1 MDQVDVRKLPPH
13 YAHRKV
19 SEALSLRT
27 RDLIREKERKF
38 RTTLQNHALFAIV
51 CDHKRFKGK
60 EKNKNREEEDEVEQ
74 SSLDDTKL
82 KAEKD
87 PETFDWT

>member
-1 MDQVDVRKLPPH
+1 MDQVDVRKLPPY

-19 SEALSLRT
+19 SEALLSRT

-38 RTTLQNHALFAIV
+38 RTSLQNHTLFAIV
-51 CDHKRFKGK
+51 CDHKRFNGK
-60 EKNKNREEEDEVEQ
+60 EKGRKELEEEEVEQ
-74 SSLDDTKL
+74 SSLDDTKVRV
-82 KAEKD
+82 EKD